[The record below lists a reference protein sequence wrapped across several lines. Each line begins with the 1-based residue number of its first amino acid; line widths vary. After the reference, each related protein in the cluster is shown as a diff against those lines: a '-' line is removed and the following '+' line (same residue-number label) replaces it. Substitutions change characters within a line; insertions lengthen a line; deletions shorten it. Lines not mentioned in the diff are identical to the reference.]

1 VKGVLQERPPG
12 TTTWKAYGG
21 KKVQNLFRPKGED
34 TWYLMG
40 SVTSQTNGSFGKGC
54 TAHEDGT
61 WVPVF
66 RSRTAGTSS
75 AAARRTTSTCGAAR
89 RGGER

>member
-1 VKGVLQERPPG
+1 MLQERPPG

-21 KKVQNLFRPKGED
+21 KKVQILFHR
-34 TWYLMG
+34 
-40 SVTSQTNGSFGKGC
+40 SFGKGC

-66 RSRTAGTSS
+66 PEPDGRHFVGSGAEDYVDVRCRPPG
-75 AAARRTTSTCGAAR
+75 RRAVTQ
-89 RGGER
+89 GG

>member
-66 RSRTAGTSS
+66 PEPDGRHFVGSGVEDYVDVR
-75 AAARRTTSTCGAAR
+75 
-89 RGGER
+89 